1 MFYRYNNNHKSLV
14 DLCQFLSP
22 KYISHVHTITLKNNQ
37 KFHQLHRSQE
47 QKNYLESCRDVV
59 EMDHDIKQLEQCKR
73 KIEDDLEEVNGQ
85 LSSLKKHYADM
96 EKKNTC
102 LRNAYVRKLKFSP
115 VKAVKDKIDNRKSDI
130 TPDFEFEEINNDE
143 LVSACVEAEEV
154 KENKVEN
161 VEVVYRRTGCNKW
174 ENMYSRILM

>member
-1 MFYRYNNNHKSLV
+1 
-14 DLCQFLSP
+14 
-22 KYISHVHTITLKNNQ
+22 
-37 KFHQLHRSQE
+37 
-47 QKNYLESCRDVV
+47 
-59 EMDHDIKQLEQCKR
+59 MDHNIKQLEQHKW

-85 LSSLKKHYADM
+85 LSSLKKRYADM

-130 TPDFEFEEINNDE
+130 TPDFEFEEINDE